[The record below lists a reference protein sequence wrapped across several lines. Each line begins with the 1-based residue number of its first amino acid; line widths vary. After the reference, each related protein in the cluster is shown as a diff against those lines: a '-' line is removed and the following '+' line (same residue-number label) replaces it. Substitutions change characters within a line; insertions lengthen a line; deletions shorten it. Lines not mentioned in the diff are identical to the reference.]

1 MPISIPTA
9 LVARFVTTAPL
20 NRRIKALQTS
30 YKIQY
35 SGFMFFSFANMFTQ
49 SPKLLF
55 ATI

>member
-9 LVARFVTTAPL
+9 LVARFVSTAPL

>member
-9 LVARFVTTAPL
+9 LVARFVSTAPL

-35 SGFMFFSFANMFTQ
+35 SGFMFFSVANMFTQ
-49 SPKLLF
+49 TPKLLL
-55 ATI
+55 ASI